1 MKTSRR
7 NRWRRVTTCP
17 SKLVLSTAAV
27 ALAAILPEA
36 LPLQAQERQQDQVA
50 PTTQEGRRVH
60 TVRRGD
66 TLWDL
71 AEFYLSDPFLWP
83 EIYRLNTIVVEDP
96 HWIYPAEELLLPGP
110 GEVVAVTPE
119 DRVPGEEDRVPVP
132 EVPVDVPPQE
142 VPIVGQDQPTIF
154 APRDLQVTT
163 LTYEPTPPLDP
174 KSVNDGDFY
183 RAGMLLQLE
192 ELGPRGI
199 VVDAGIPQNVEAPLV
214 ELTNQY
220 DRVFVSHPGG
230 EPPEPG
236 DRLLITRIEE
246 RIKPYGYVVRPTGI
260 VTVAAVH
267 DEVSTAIVTQVF
279 DKIAVGNSVSGLEY
293 FSMERGVFAQPVAA
307 GPAGE
312 LVALLDAQF
321 VPMVDD
327 MGFINIGRTQ
337 GLVVGDEFE
346 IFAEQRESSMGYRLP
361 ETPIAEG
368 RVVRVTEQTAT
379 IRFISQKH
387 AAINAG
393 LPVRLIRKMP
403 S

>member
-1 MKTSRR
+1 
-7 NRWRRVTTCP
+7 
-17 SKLVLSTAAV
+17 
-27 ALAAILPEA
+27 
-36 LPLQAQERQQDQVA
+36 
-50 PTTQEGRRVH
+50 VH